1 MFGANIQTLAL
12 VQERHDDKEL
22 DCPPILGECCAGGC
36 GDCNYNACATDLCP
50 DIKCCGG
57 WCLFDGNSPF

>member
-1 MFGANIQTLAL
+1 MT
-12 VQERHDDKEL
+12 DDKEL